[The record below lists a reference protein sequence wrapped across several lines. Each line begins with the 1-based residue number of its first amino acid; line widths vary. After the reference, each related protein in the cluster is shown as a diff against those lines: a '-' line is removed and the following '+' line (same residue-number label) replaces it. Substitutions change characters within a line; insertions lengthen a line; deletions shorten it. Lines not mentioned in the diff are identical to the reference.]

1 MTDLLFPD
9 PPFSFDPS
17 AFLNVG
23 DDCYP
28 YVDGNGADPNAGK
41 QRGRKVPDEL
51 TKARNRIYAR
61 VNRQKKKEY
70 VEELEIRV
78 RVLEADNCL
87 LRQQLQDTLRAN
99 EALQQQLTLTAPAG
113 TQGATPT
120 QAIGLHGISGVAVPQ
135 LTQCT
140 LPALPGL
147 TLPLLSPT
155 AFTMCQPDAA
165 GTPVGGL
172 TQAGSTQQ
180 RPLGLFLLSVV
191 SLFALCSLVPWG
203 HIPHRANTGPVLIH
217 SPLDRVATVATTV
230 TTTGRRLLQQAERSV
245 ATSPPPS
252 LPFVESTTTESAGQ
266 RAAAALVTVTPNL
279 RIIAANATVLEPGTL
294 PLLFLYVPG
303 GFTVNVAARG
313 ASGDVA
319 RPAAPA
325 KPRQL
330 LIGDRTTQNASK
342 QVAEVEV
349 RETRRPEVLRRG
361 PAPLLVDLVGC
372 ERAAQIRPDA
382 FPHRQ
387 DTLRYIELLRRFER
401 GEVALRS
408 DIAEVIVRKVNEYCL
423 MACRTPA
430 CSPKNPVQ

>member
-1 MTDLLFPD
+1 MTDFLLPD
-9 PPFSFDPS
+9 TPFSFDPS
-17 AFLNVG
+17 AFLNVTEDSFPSG
-23 DDCYP
+23 SESVCA
-28 YVDGNGADPNAGK
+28 DGASASK

-113 TQGATPT
+113 TQATPT
-120 QAIGLHGISGVAVPQ
+120 QAIGITGVAGVTVPQ
-135 LTQCT
+135 LAHCNVPT
-140 LPALPGL
+140 LPGL
-147 TLPLLSPT
+147 TLPLLSPA
-155 AFTMCQPDAA
+155 AFAMCQPDAA
-165 GTPVGGL
+165 GAPGASFP
-172 TQAGSTQQ
+172 QAGSTGQ
-180 RPLGLFLLSVV
+180 RPLGLFLFSVV

-203 HIPHRANTGPVLIH
+203 HMPHRSTGPVLIR
-217 SPLDRVATVATTV
+217 SPITGVQALTS
-230 TTTGRRLLQQAERSV
+230 TGRHLLQQAERSV
-245 ATSPPPS
+245 ATTTRPS
-252 LPFVESTTTESAGQ
+252 LPFVETTTSDESTQ
-266 RAAAALVTVTPNL
+266 RAAAAAALVTVTPSL
-279 RIIAANATVLEPGTL
+279 RIIAPNATGLQPGTL
-294 PLLFLYVPG
+294 PLFFLYVPV
-303 GFTVNVAARG
+303 GFTTNVAT
-313 ASGDVA
+313 
-319 RPAAPA
+319 AAPRA
-325 KPRQL
+325 APGDETQQAAASNPRQL
-330 LIGDRTTQNASK
+330 LIGARSTQNASK
-342 QVAEVEV
+342 QVAEV
-349 RETRRPEVLRRG
+349 RETSRPEVLRRA

-372 ERAAQIRPDA
+372 ERAANVRPDA

-430 CSPKNPVQ
+430 CAPKNSV